1 MKTNEVKFGV
11 AVVASIYEV
20 ENAISTEGASDVM
33 TPAIIAKA
41 IQSVLGVQGSDSVQ
55 EAKATGGDVT
65 ADR

>member
-20 ENAISTEGASDVM
+20 ENAISTEGASDVT
-33 TPAIIAKA
+33 TPACIAKA